1 MPKKRRGWWPEE
13 PKKDVSLA
21 FQMYLIIKKKNSKG
35 LAA

>member
-1 MPKKRRGWWPEE
+1 VLV
-13 PKKDVSLA
+13 DALA